1 MDIDAKLD
9 FLKQPGYHFALSR
22 KIMGNDGFTGAIVY
36 GKQRIGKSSYAM
48 QIGYDIYK
56 DWDDVAKYT
65 FFKLDDLISFL
76 KDLTAKHGYIP
87 YMIVDDAGV
96 HLSKHTYYSNRLDA
110 QFLSNLFDV
119 VGVAVKSIVF
129 TTPDPGNILKAIRRY
144 EFLRVKIIKR
154 GDDGYRRLA
163 RGYRNLMLPSGT
175 FRIKTDFVD
184 SYKVTLPDDVY
195 KDYSKVRWGYLEEV
209 MERFTKKHKEK
220 KV

>member
-1 MDIDAKLD
+1 MDIDL
-9 FLKQPGYHFALSR
+9 LKQSGYHFALSR
-22 KIMGNDGFTGAIVY
+22 RIMGNDGFTGAIIY

-56 DWDDVAKYT
+56 NWDDVVKYT

-76 KDLTAKHGYIP
+76 KNLTATHGYIP

-96 HLSKHTYYSNRLDA
+96 HLSKHTYYSNRMDA

-154 GDDGYRRLA
+154 GDDHRRLA
-163 RGYRNLMLPSGT
+163 RGYRNIMLPSGM
-175 FRIKTDFVD
+175 FRIKTDFMD
-184 SYKVTLPDDVY
+184 SYKVMLPDDIY
-195 KDYSKVRWGYLEEV
+195 KEYSKVRWGYLEEV
-209 MERFTKKHKEK
+209 IEGFTKKREGK
-220 KV
+220 KSN